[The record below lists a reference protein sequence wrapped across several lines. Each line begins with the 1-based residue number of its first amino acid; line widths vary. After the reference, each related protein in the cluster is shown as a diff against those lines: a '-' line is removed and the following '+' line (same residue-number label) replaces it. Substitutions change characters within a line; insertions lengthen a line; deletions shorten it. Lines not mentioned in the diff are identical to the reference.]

1 MSDEQED
8 YLVHAESLK
17 DQGNDAFKAGKSEDA
32 VEFYSQAIA
41 LNPEGHVYYSNR
53 SAAYMKL
60 DSISKALKDGEKCV
74 SLKPYWPKGYNRL
87 GVAQQRLKRF
97 DAAMDTF
104 KKGLECCN
112 ATDTSQRDA
121 LQDLLQRCGEAHEK
135 DKQRRFEVAEQERKV
150 EEERIRKQYELKES
164 MRKKE
169 EKKDEPDDLLAG
181 FFSEVTKEVE
191 AKQPKRKILEEQEK
205 KQEGEEEEV
214 DDTAF
219 HEKYLNQD
227 LGTSKSQHERLTTR
241 NYEWHNLN
249 PFAVL
254 QLDTD
259 ATEQDIKNRY
269 RKLSAKV
276 HPDKNRGIE
285 NADVSFEEVKKAYN
299 RLLDKDQRKVT
310 IKNIEVAKEGAIEAR
325 KDLIASRKNT
335 PGFDESTLVPVE
347 EEIEKAIKKV
357 FADIELAR
365 RNAEKNIRSHS
376 MREKEAEAAEEKKMS
391 DLIEKDREF
400 NDTDKREKRIGNWR
414 DFQQGD
420 NKRIKTSK
428 LQFAA
433 TEQRETKSFGNA
445 NTDGHRK
452 NWK

>member
-1 MSDEQED
+1 MSDESED

-41 LNPEGHVYYSNR
+41 LHPDGHVYYSNR

-74 SLKPYWPKGYNRL
+74 SLKPDWPKGYNRL

-97 DAAMDTF
+97 DAAMNTF

-112 ATDTSQRDA
+112 DTDTAQRDTFR
-121 LQDLLQRCGEAHEK
+121 DLLQKCEEAHEK
-135 DKQRRFEVAEQERKV
+135 DKQRRFEIAEQERKV
-150 EEERIRKQYELKES
+150 EEERIRKQDELKES
-164 MRKKE
+164 MRKKEE

-191 AKQPKRKILEEQEK
+191 AKQPKRKIIVEQEK
-205 KQEGEEEEV
+205 EEEKNEVQEEEV
-214 DDTAF
+214 DDNAF

-227 LGTSKSQHERLTTR
+227 LGTSKAQHERLTAR

-285 NADVSFEEVKKAYN
+285 NADVSFQEVKKAYN

-310 IKNIEVAKEGAIEAR
+310 IKNIEVAKDTAIQAR
-325 KDLIASRKNT
+325 ADLIASRKNT
-335 PGFDESTLVPVE
+335 PGFDESILVPVE

-376 MREKEAEAAEEKKMS
+376 MREKEAEAAEEKKMAE
-391 DLIEKDREF
+391 LIEKDREF

-414 DFQQGD
+414 DFQQVGK
-420 NKRIKTSK
+420 KRAKTNK
-428 LQFAA
+428 LQFVA
-433 TEQRETKSFGNA
+433 TEKREK
-445 NTDGHRK
+445 
-452 NWK
+452 